1 MSVREAYMRSPFLPI
16 GAFLFVAASFH
27 DAVAQSPQFVPAY
40 PLYCQGPLTT
50 SAPSGRESTTPF
62 HWAPVG
68 AGAANP
74 GPGQCAWADRGA
86 RAVEGGQPV
95 GGGKGNGGNVICDW
109 SGAMQS

>member
-50 SAPSGRESTTPF
+50 GAPSGGETKTPF
-62 HWAPVG
+62 IWAATG
-68 AGAANP
+68 AGAAPP
-74 GPGQCAWADRGA
+74 GPGQCVWADRAAAGSEIQA
-86 RAVEGGQPV
+86 G
-95 GGGKGNGGNVICDW
+95 GGNVICDF
-109 SGAMQS
+109 SSAMKSVPA